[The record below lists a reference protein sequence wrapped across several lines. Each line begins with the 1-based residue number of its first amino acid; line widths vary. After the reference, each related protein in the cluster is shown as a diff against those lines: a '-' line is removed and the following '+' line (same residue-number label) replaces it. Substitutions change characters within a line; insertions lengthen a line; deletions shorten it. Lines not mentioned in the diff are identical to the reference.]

1 MNRRL
6 NCRIEVIQC
15 RESAMLDVSAVA
27 RVADPGQVRAVEWR
41 EDAARD
47 TAPHAH
53 APGQLIGSLSGL
65 LSVHTPEGWWV
76 VPATHAIWVP
86 PGVVHGVRAHGP
98 FRGWSVYV
106 APGDCAD
113 LAARPRTLR
122 VSGLMRELVHRA
134 TGFAERA
141 TAAGLRLSRVMIDEI
156 AALPEDALG
165 LPRPVDARLNRVVDA
180 LLADLSDARPVDDWA
195 TVAGMTPRTLA
206 RHFAAETG
214 LSLTQ
219 WRQRARALRAIE
231 CLAAGQAVTMIAL
244 DLGYDNVSAFI
255 AMFRR
260 VMGTT
265 PGQYGVGET

>member
-1 MNRRL
+1 
-6 NCRIEVIQC
+6 
-15 RESAMLDVSAVA
+15 MLDVSAVA

-86 PGVVHGVRAHGP
+86 PGVVHGVHAHGP

-106 APGDCAD
+106 APADCAD
-113 LAARPRTLR
+113 LADRPKTLR

-134 TGFAERA
+134 TGFAEPA
-141 TAAGLRLSRVMIDEI
+141 TAAQRRLARVMIDEI
-156 AALPEDALG
+156 GALPEEPLG
-165 LPRPVDARLNRVVDA
+165 LPRPVDARLNRMVDA
-180 LLADLSDARPVDDWA
+180 LLTDLSDPRPADDWA
-195 TVAGMTPRTLA
+195 AHAGMTPRTLA
-206 RHFAAETG
+206 RRFAAETG

-219 WRQRARALRAIE
+219 WRQRARTLRAIE
-231 CLAAGQAVTMIAL
+231 CLASGQAVTTIAL

-265 PGQYGVGET
+265 PGQYDVGGD